1 MCQRTHNLFYFI
13 LVGGRLFFNTLN
25 GLASLFGSQAEDIH
39 SSGKITR
46 AETASRLRDAT
57 YQLSIGPVDLKRFQ
71 LLIILDLY
79 FIREDTW
86 LNIYFFACWLQF
98 VTYARFRNYRNRGA
112 LIGTIKC
119 RYLEQRGTC
128 CQIFHRIIPLRNR
141 LCRQF
146 SGILIYL
153 ITGQLRKSRDQLCFL
168 RIRGDSQFPE

>member
-86 LNIYFFACWLQF
+86 LNIYFFVCWLQF
-98 VTYARFRNYRNRGA
+98 VTYARFRNYRSRGA
-112 LIGTIKC
+112 LVGTIKC
-119 RYLEQRGTC
+119 RYLEQRGYLLSDFSPYNSVEK
-128 CQIFHRIIPLRNR
+128 QVMSSVLGYLDIPYNR
-141 LCRQF
+141 
-146 SGILIYL
+146 SA
-153 ITGQLRKSRDQLCFL
+153 
-168 RIRGDSQFPE
+168 PEKP

>member
-1 MCQRTHNLFYFI
+1 MSENAQPFLLYTS
-13 LVGGRLFFNTLN
+13 GGRLFFNTLN

-86 LNIYFFACWLQF
+86 LNIYFFACFSSLPTLVSGIT
-98 VTYARFRNYRNRGA
+98 VTGA
-112 LIGTIKC
+112 LSSV
-119 RYLEQRGTC
+119 
-128 CQIFHRIIPLRNR
+128 P
-141 LCRQF
+141 
-146 SGILIYL
+146 
-153 ITGQLRKSRDQLCFL
+153 
-168 RIRGDSQFPE
+168 

>member
-71 LLIILDLY
+71 LLIILGSVLHSRRY
-79 FIREDTW
+79 VVEYLLLR
-86 LNIYFFACWLQF
+86 LLAS
-98 VTYARFRNYRNRGA
+98 V
-112 LIGTIKC
+112 
-119 RYLEQRGTC
+119 RYLR
-128 CQIFHRIIPLRNR
+128 
-141 LCRQF
+141 
-146 SGILIYL
+146 S
-153 ITGQLRKSRDQLCFL
+153 
-168 RIRGDSQFPE
+168 FPELP

>member
-1 MCQRTHNLFYFI
+1 MRSLTHNLFYFI
-13 LVGGRLFFNTLN
+13 LVGSRLFLNTLN

-86 LNIYFFACWLQF
+86 LNIYFFVCWLQF
-98 VTYARFRNYRNRGA
+98 VTYARFRNYRSRGA
-112 LIGTIKC
+112 LIGTIKWPLLGAEG
-119 RYLEQRGTC
+119 YLLSDFSPYNSVEKQVMSSVPGYLD
-128 CQIFHRIIPLRNR
+128 IPYNR
-141 LCRQF
+141 
-146 SGILIYL
+146 SA
-153 ITGQLRKSRDQLCFL
+153 
-168 RIRGDSQFPE
+168 PEKP

>member
-13 LVGGRLFFNTLN
+13 LVGGRLFLNTLN

-86 LNIYFFACWLQF
+86 LNIYCFSSLPTLVSGIT
-98 VTYARFRNYRNRGA
+98 VTGA
-112 LIGTIKC
+112 LSSV
-119 RYLEQRGTC
+119 
-128 CQIFHRIIPLRNR
+128 P
-141 LCRQF
+141 
-146 SGILIYL
+146 
-153 ITGQLRKSRDQLCFL
+153 
-168 RIRGDSQFPE
+168 